1 MHNADLITPQHLA
14 RKAVIYIRQSTPH
27 QVVSPQ
33 ESLRLQ
39 YALGARAHQLGWP
52 DEAIDIIDDDLGL
65 TAATAHH
72 RPGFNTLVAQ
82 VTLEQVGLILSYDVT
97 RLSRNCSDWYPL
109 LDLCG
114 YKGCLIAD
122 GDGIYDPAT
131 VNGRLLLGLKGTLS
145 EWERHTM
152 KARLTA
158 GLIQKATRGEL
169 ALTLPT
175 GLVRNGQGTVHKI
188 PNQEAQARLSLV
200 FETFLQ
206 YRSASKVVEVFN
218 THDLLLPRR
227 NRFGDLVWKAPRVAA
242 VLSILKHP
250 AYAGAFTYG
259 RSRTLRREATQARPS
274 ITRLPQEQW
283 RICIPDVYPPY
294 ISWETYLQIQTMLKD
309 NHAEYDRNKTRGIPR
324 PGKALLHGLVYC
336 GECGHKMVVQYKG
349 GTRYICNYLRQQYR
363 TPVCQYIA
371 ADPVD
376 TRVVDAFFQALSPV
390 ELDVYAQALAKRQ
403 QQAERIAT
411 AHAQHLER
419 LRYEAAYCER
429 QFHHVD
435 PAHRHVAAELEHAWE
450 LALQALKQAEA
461 AETHRTQASTP
472 PAHALP
478 PALQAAFRA
487 IGQHLPELWPTDV
500 LSQAQRKALLRC
512 LIDKVVIQRA
522 RRDQIHT
529 RIVWRGGE
537 TTTFEVPVAVGALTA
552 LPGAHEMAQ
561 QIRVLFAAGTSDDEM
576 ARQLTQHG
584 YRSPSRPAVLPSTVK
599 GIRLKLGLMQNRS
612 QSHPRRIAGYL
623 TVPQL
628 AKALDITPHWVYHQ
642 IKRGTVV
649 IQRDAQ
655 TRLYLFPDCPETL
668 EAFGQLWAGHLS
680 ELRY

>member
-1 MHNADLITPQHLA
+1 MHNSDLITPQHLT

-27 QVVSPQ
+27 QVLSHQ

-39 YALGARAHQLGWP
+39 YALGERARQLGWP

-65 TAATAHH
+65 TAASAAH
-72 RPGFNTLVAQ
+72 REGFNALVAQ

-122 GDGIYDPAT
+122 SDGIYDPAT

-152 KARLTA
+152 KARLNA
-158 GLIQKATRGEL
+158 GLIHKAERGAL

-175 GLVRNGQGTVHKI
+175 GLIRTSQGTVQKL
-188 PNQEAQARLSLV
+188 PDQEAQARLSLV

-206 YRSASKVVEVFN
+206 CRSASKVVDVFKA
-218 THDLLLPRR
+218 HQLLLPRR
-227 NRFGDLVWKAPRVAA
+227 DRFGDLVWKAPRVAA
-242 VLSILKHP
+242 VLAIRKHP

-259 RSRTLRREATQARPS
+259 RTRTLRREASQVRPA

-283 RICIPDVYPPY
+283 RVCIPDVYPPY

-309 NHAEYDRNKTRGIPR
+309 HHAEYDRNKTRGIPR

-461 AETHRTQASTP
+461 AEQQRAQASTP
-472 PAHALP
+472 PAHTLP

-487 IGQHLPELWPTDV
+487 IGQKLPELWPTDV

-537 TTTFEVPVAVGALTA
+537 TTTLEVPVAVGALTD
-552 LPGAHEMAQ
+552 LPTAHEMAQ
-561 QIRVLFAAGTSDDEM
+561 QIRVLFAAGKTDDAM

-612 QSHPRRIAGYL
+612 QSHPRRIAGSL

-628 AKALDITPHWVYHQ
+628 AKALGITPHWVYHQ

-649 IQRDAQ
+649 IQREAQ
-655 TRLYLFPDCPETL
+655 TRLSLFPDRPETL
-668 EAFGQLWAGHLS
+668 EAFGQLRAGYLS

>member
-1 MHNADLITPQHLA
+1 MHNSDLITPQHLT

-27 QVVSPQ
+27 QVVSHQ

-39 YALGARAHQLGWP
+39 YALGARARQLGWP
-52 DEAIDIIDDDLGL
+52 DAAIDIIDDDLGL
-65 TAATAHH
+65 TAASAAH
-72 RPGFNTLVAQ
+72 REGFNALVAQ

-114 YKGCLIAD
+114 YKGCFIAD
-122 GDGIYDPAT
+122 SDGIYDPAT

-152 KARLTA
+152 KARLNA
-158 GLIQKATRGEL
+158 GLIHKAERGAL

-175 GLVRNGQGTVHKI
+175 GLIRNSQGTVQKL
-188 PNQEAQARLSLV
+188 PDQEAQARLSLV

-206 YRSASKVVEVFN
+206 CRSASKVVDVFKA
-218 THDLLLPRR
+218 HQLLLPRR
-227 NRFGDLVWKAPRVAA
+227 DRFGDLVWKAPRVAA
-242 VLSILKHP
+242 VLAILKHP

-259 RSRTLRREATQARPS
+259 RTRTLRREASQVRPA

-283 RICIPDVYPPY
+283 RVCIPDVYPPY

-376 TRVVDAFFQALSPV
+376 TRVVDAFLQALAPV
-390 ELDVYAQALAKRQ
+390 ELDVYEQALAKRQ
-403 QQAERIAT
+403 QQAERIAK

-429 QFHHVD
+429 QFRHVD
-435 PAHRHVAAELEHAWE
+435 PEHRHVAAELEHAWE
-450 LALQALKQAEA
+450 VALQALKQAEA
-461 AETHRTQASTP
+461 AEQQRAQASTP
-472 PAHALP
+472 PASALP

-487 IGQHLPELWPTDV
+487 IGQKLPELWSRDV

-529 RIVWRGGE
+529 RIIWRGGE
-537 TTTFEVPVAVGALTA
+537 TTTFEVPVAVGALTD

-561 QIRVLFAAGTSDDEM
+561 QIRVLFAEGKSDDEI

-584 YRSPSRPAVLPSTVK
+584 YRSPSRPSVLPSTVK
-599 GIRLKLGLMQNRS
+599 GIRLKLGLMQHRS
-612 QSHPRRIAGYL
+612 QSHPRRVAGSF

-628 AKALDITPHWVYHQ
+628 ARALGVTPHWVYHQ

-649 IQRDAQ
+649 IRRDAP
-655 TRLYLFPDCPETL
+655 TGLYLFPDTAQTL
-668 EAFGQLWAGHLS
+668 EAFRQLRQGQLRA
-680 ELRY
+680 LRY

>member
-1 MHNADLITPQHLA
+1 MHNSDLITPQHLT

-27 QVVSPQ
+27 QVVSHQ

-39 YALGARAHQLGWP
+39 YALGARARQLGWP
-52 DEAIDIIDDDLGL
+52 DAAIDIIDDDLGL
-65 TAATAHH
+65 TAASAAH
-72 RPGFNTLVAQ
+72 REGFNTLIAQ

-158 GLIQKATRGEL
+158 GLLHKAERGAL

-175 GLVRNGQGTVHKI
+175 GLVRNSQGTVQKL
-188 PNQEAQARLSLV
+188 PDQEAQARLALG
-200 FETFLQ
+200 FETFLPC
-206 YRSASKVVEVFN
+206 RSASRVVVEFN
-218 THDLLLPRR
+218 RHDLLLPRR
-227 NRFGDLVWKAPRVAA
+227 DRFGDLVWKAPRVAA
-242 VLSILKHP
+242 VLSMLKHP

-259 RSRTLRREATQARPS
+259 RTRTIRREAAQRRPS
-274 ITRLPQEQW
+274 LTRLPQAKW
-283 RICIPDVYPPY
+283 RICIPNVYPAS
-294 ISWETYLQIQTMLKD
+294 ISWETYLQIQAMLKD

-349 GTRYICNYLRQQYR
+349 GPRYLCNYLRQQYR

-376 TRVVDAFFQALSPV
+376 TRVVDAFLQALAPV
-390 ELDVYAQALAKRQ
+390 ELDVYEQALAKRQ
-403 QQAERIAT
+403 QQAERIAK

-429 QFHHVD
+429 QFRHVD
-435 PAHRHVAAELEHAWE
+435 PEHRHVAAELEHAWE
-450 LALQALKQAEA
+450 VALQALKQAEA
-461 AETHRTQASTP
+461 AEQQRAQASTP
-472 PAHALP
+472 PASALP

-487 IGQHLPELWPTDV
+487 IGQKLPELWSRDV

-529 RIVWRGGE
+529 RLIWRGGE
-537 TTTFEVPVAVGALTA
+537 TTTFEVPVAVGALTD

-561 QIRVLFAAGTSDDEM
+561 QIRVLFAEGKSDDEI

-599 GIRLKLGLMQNRS
+599 GIRLKLGLMQHRS
-612 QSHPRRIAGYL
+612 QSHPRRVAGSF

-628 AKALDITPHWVYHQ
+628 ARALGVTPHWVYHQ

-649 IQRDAQ
+649 IRRDAP
-655 TRLYLFPDCPETL
+655 TGLYLFPDTAQTL
-668 EAFGQLWAGHLS
+668 EAFRQLRQGQLRA
-680 ELRY
+680 LRY

>member
-1 MHNADLITPQHLA
+1 MAM
-14 RKAVIYIRQSTPH
+14 
-27 QVVSPQ
+27 
-33 ESLRLQ
+33 
-39 YALGARAHQLGWP
+39 ALMIP
-52 DEAIDIIDDDLGL
+52 PPS
-65 TAATAHH
+65 TAASSWACRARCQH
-72 RPGFNTLVAQ
+72 G
-82 VTLEQVGLILSYDVT
+82 S
-97 RLSRNCSDWYPL
+97 
-109 LDLCG
+109 
-114 YKGCLIAD
+114 
-122 GDGIYDPAT
+122 
-131 VNGRLLLGLKGTLS
+131 GTP
-145 EWERHTM
+145 

-158 GLIQKATRGEL
+158 GLIHKATRGEL

-175 GLVRNGQGTVHKI
+175 GLVRTSQGTVHKI

-206 YRSASKVVEVFN
+206 CRSASKVVEVFN

-283 RICIPDVYPPY
+283 RICIPDVYPPS

-309 NHAEYDRNKTRGIPR
+309 NHAEYDRNKTRGIRALAKPSCTASSTAGNAATRWSCSIRGHPLHLSLPPPTVSDLCVNILR
-324 PGKALLHGLVYC
+324 PIRSIPGSW
-336 GECGHKMVVQYKG
+336 M
-349 GTRYICNYLRQQYR
+349 R
-363 TPVCQYIA
+363 
-371 ADPVD
+371 
-376 TRVVDAFFQALSPV
+376 FQALSPV
-390 ELDVYAQALAKRQ
+390 ELDVYEQALAKRQ
-403 QQAERIAT
+403 QQAERLAT
-411 AHAQHLER
+411 AHAQHLAR

-461 AETHRTQASTP
+461 AEQQRAQASTP

-478 PALQAAFRA
+478 PALQAAFSA

-529 RIVWRGGE
+529 RIVGA
-537 TTTFEVPVAVGALTA
+537 VA
-552 LPGAHEMAQ
+552 
-561 QIRVLFAAGTSDDEM
+561 R
-576 ARQLTQHG
+576 
-584 YRSPSRPAVLPSTVK
+584 
-599 GIRLKLGLMQNRS
+599 
-612 QSHPRRIAGYL
+612 PRRLRFPWQSEHSPPCRARTRWRNRFGGCL
-623 TVPQL
+623 PQ
-628 AKALDITPHWVYHQ
+628 
-642 IKRGTVV
+642 
-649 IQRDAQ
+649 AQ
-655 TRLYLFPDCPETL
+655 ATMRWP
-668 EAFGQLWAGHLS
+668 GS
-680 ELRY
+680 

>member
-14 RKAVIYIRQSTPH
+14 RKAVIDIRQSTPH
-27 QVVSPQ
+27 QVVSHQ

-206 YRSASKVVEVFN
+206 CRSASKVVEVFN

-283 RICIPDVYPPY
+283 RICLPDVYPPY

-336 GECGHKMVVQYKG
+336 AGWSPAGNAA
-349 GTRYICNYLRQQYR
+349 TRWWCSIRAAPATSVTTSGNSIELPCVNILRPIPLIR
-363 TPVCQYIA
+363 GWS
-371 ADPVD
+371 
-376 TRVVDAFFQALSPV
+376 TRFC
-390 ELDVYAQALAKRQ
+390 R
-403 QQAERIAT
+403 
-411 AHAQHLER
+411 
-419 LRYEAAYCER
+419 
-429 QFHHVD
+429 
-435 PAHRHVAAELEHAWE
+435 
-450 LALQALKQAEA
+450 
-461 AETHRTQASTP
+461 
-472 PAHALP
+472 
-478 PALQAAFRA
+478 
-487 IGQHLPELWPTDV
+487 
-500 LSQAQRKALLRC
+500 
-512 LIDKVVIQRA
+512 
-522 RRDQIHT
+522 
-529 RIVWRGGE
+529 
-537 TTTFEVPVAVGALTA
+537 
-552 LPGAHEMAQ
+552 
-561 QIRVLFAAGTSDDEM
+561 
-576 ARQLTQHG
+576 
-584 YRSPSRPAVLPSTVK
+584 PSRPWSSMCMSKRWPSGSSRPNASPKPTPSISSGCAMRPPIVSANSATSIPSIAMSRPNWNTRGRWRCRRSSRPKPLSSSALRPARPPPARCPPRGKRPSAPSARSSRNSGPATCCLRPSARPYCVVSSTRWSSSGRGAIRFTPALSGVAARPPRLRSPWLSGPSPTCQARTRWRNRFGCSLPRVQA
-599 GIRLKLGLMQNRS
+599 M
-612 QSHPRRIAGYL
+612 
-623 TVPQL
+623 
-628 AKALDITPHWVYHQ
+628 
-642 IKRGTVV
+642 
-649 IQRDAQ
+649 
-655 TRLYLFPDCPETL
+655 TR
-668 EAFGQLWAGHLS
+668 
-680 ELRY
+680 

>member
-1 MHNADLITPQHLA
+1 MNNSDLITPQHLA

-27 QVVSPQ
+27 QVLSHQ
-33 ESLRLQ
+33 ESLGLQ
-39 YALGARAHQLGWP
+39 YALRERAAQLGWP
-52 DEAIDIIDDDLGL
+52 EEAIDIIDDDLGL
-65 TAATAHH
+65 TAASAQH
-72 RPGFNTLVAQ
+72 REGFNTLVAQ

-131 VNGRLLLGLKGTLS
+131 VNGRLLLGLQGTLS

-152 KARLTA
+152 KARMHA
-158 GLIQKATRGEL
+158 GLLQKAERGEL
-169 ALTLPT
+169 ALNLPT
-175 GLVRNGQGTVHKI
+175 GLVRNGRGEVIKI

-206 YRSASKVVEVFN
+206 CRSASKVVQEFN
-218 THDLLLPRR
+218 RHALLLPRR
-227 NRFGDLVWKAPRVAA
+227 DRFGDLVWKAPRGAS

-259 RSRTLRREATQARPS
+259 RSRTLRRDASQVRPS
-274 ITRLPQEQW
+274 IKRLPQEQW
-283 RICIPDVYPPY
+283 RVCIPAIYPAY
-294 ISWETYLQIQTMLKD
+294 ISWDTDQQIQRMLQD

-324 PGKALLHGLVYC
+324 PGQALLHGLVYC

-390 ELDVYAQALAKRQ
+390 ELDVYEQALAKRQ
-403 QQAERIAT
+403 QQAERIAQ
-411 AHAQHLER
+411 ARAQHLER

-429 QFHHVD
+429 QFRHVD
-435 PAHRHVAAELEHAWE
+435 PAHRHVAAELERAWDE
-450 LALQALKQAEA
+450 ALEALKQAEA
-461 AETHRTQASTP
+461 AQSQREQTSTP
-472 PAHALP
+472 PDQALSP
-478 PALQAAFRA
+478 TLQAAFRA
-487 IGQHLPELWPTDV
+487 VGQKLPELWATDV
-500 LSQAQRKALLRC
+500 LSQPQRKALLRS

-537 TTTFEVPVAVGALTA
+537 TTTFEVPVTVGALRD
-552 LPGAHEMAQ
+552 LPAAHEMAQ
-561 QIRVLFAAGTSDDEM
+561 QIRILFAEGKSDKER
-576 ARQLTQHG
+576 AQQLTQQG
-584 YRSPSRPAVLPSTVK
+584 YRSPSQPYVLPSTVQ

-612 QSHPRRIAGYL
+612 QSHPRRVSGFL
-623 TVPQL
+623 SVSQL
-628 AKALDITPHWVYHQ
+628 ALALAVNPQWIYYQ
-642 IKRGTVV
+642 IKRGAVV
-649 IQRDAQ
+649 ITRDAA
-655 TRLYLFPDCPETL
+655 TGVYLFPDTPEML
-668 EAFGQLWAGHLS
+668 EAFGQLRSGQRS
-680 ELRY
+680 ELRF

>member
-14 RKAVIYIRQSTPH
+14 RKAVMYIRQSTPH
-27 QVVSPQ
+27 QVVSHQ

-72 RPGFNTLVAQ
+72 RTGFNTLVAQ

-131 VNGRLLLGLKGTLS
+131 VNGRLLLGLKGKLS
-145 EWERHTM
+145 EWERHPM
-152 KARLTA
+152 KPRLTA
-158 GLIQKATRGEL
+158 GLIHKAERGAL
-169 ALTLPT
+169 ALQLPT
-175 GLVRNGQGTVHKI
+175 GLVRNGQGKVHKI

-206 YRSASKVVEVFN
+206 CRSASRVVAEFN
-218 THDLLLPRR
+218 RHALLLPRR
-227 NRFGDLVWKAPRVAA
+227 DRFGDLVWKAPRVAS

-259 RSRTLRREATQARPS
+259 RTRTLRREATQARPS

-283 RICIPDVYPPY
+283 RICIPDVYPSY
-294 ISWETYLQIQTMLKD
+294 ISWDTYLQIQAMLKD
-309 NHAEYDRNKTRGIPR
+309 NHAEYDRNKTRGLPR

-349 GTRYICNYLRQQYR
+349 GTRYLCTYLRQQYR

-376 TRVVDAFFQALSPV
+376 TRVVDAFLQALAPV

-403 QQAERIAT
+403 QQAERIT
-411 AHAQHLER
+411 KAHAPHLER
-419 LRYEAAYCER
+419 LRYEAASCER

-435 PAHRHVAAELEHAWE
+435 PAHRHVAAALEHAWE
-450 LALQALKQAEA
+450 LALQALKQAET
-461 AETHRTQASTP
+461 AETQRAQASTP

-487 IGQHLPELWPTDV
+487 IGQRLPELWPTDV
-500 LSQAQRKALLRC
+500 LSQAQRKAFLRC

-522 RRDQIHT
+522 RRDQIHS
-529 RIVWRGGE
+529 RIVWHGGE
-537 TTTFEVPVAVGALTA
+537 TTTCEVPVAVGALTD
-552 LPGAHEMAQ
+552 LPTAHEMAQ
-561 QIRVLFAAGTSDDEM
+561 RF
-576 ARQLTQHG
+576 
-584 YRSPSRPAVLPSTVK
+584 
-599 GIRLKLGLMQNRS
+599 LGPVCQG
-612 QSHPRRIAGYL
+612 QSY
-623 TVPQL
+623 
-628 AKALDITPHWVYHQ
+628 
-642 IKRGTVV
+642 
-649 IQRDAQ
+649 
-655 TRLYLFPDCPETL
+655 
-668 EAFGQLWAGHLS
+668 
-680 ELRY
+680 

>member
-1 MHNADLITPQHLA
+1 MHNSDLITPQHLA
-14 RKAVIYIRQSTPH
+14 RKAVIDIRQSTPH
-27 QVVSPQ
+27 QVLHHQ

-39 YALGARAHQLGWP
+39 YALHERARQLGWP
-52 DEAIDIIDDDLGL
+52 DEAIDIIDGDRGL
-65 TAATAHH
+65 TAASAAH
-72 RPGFNTLVAQ
+72 REGFNTLVAQ

-158 GLIQKATRGEL
+158 GLIHKAPRGEL
-169 ALTLPT
+169 ALPLPT
-175 GLVRNGQGTVHKI
+175 GLVRNGQGKVHKI

-200 FETFLQ
+200 FETFLPC
-206 YRSASKVVEVFN
+206 RSASKVVDEFN
-218 THDLLLPRR
+218 RHALLLPRR
-227 NRFGDLVWKAPRVAA
+227 DRFGDLVWKAPRVAS

-250 AYAGAFTYG
+250 AYAGAFTY
-259 RSRTLRREATQARPS
+259 SRTRTFRREASQRRPS
-274 ITRLPQEQW
+274 ITRLPQAQW
-283 RICIPDVYPPY
+283 RICIPNVYPSS
-294 ISWETYLQIQTMLKD
+294 ISWETSTPIQAMLKD

-324 PGKALLHGLVYC
+324 PGTALLHGLVYC

-403 QQAERIAT
+403 QQAERIAK
-411 AHAQHLER
+411 AQAQHLER

-461 AETHRTQASTP
+461 AQSQRAQAGTP
-472 PAHALP
+472 PDNALAP
-478 PALQAAFRA
+478 TLQAAFRA
-487 IGQHLPELWPTDV
+487 IGQKLPELWSTDI

-522 RRDQIHT
+522 RRDQVHT
-529 RIVWRGGE
+529 RIIWRGGE
-537 TTTFEVPVAVGALTA
+537 TTTFEVPVAVGALTD
-552 LPGAHEMAQ
+552 LPTAHEMAQ
-561 QIRVLFAAGTSDDEM
+561 QIRVLFAAGTSDDEI

-584 YRSPSRPAVLPSTVK
+584 YRSPSRPTVLPSTVK
-599 GIRLKLGLMQNRS
+599 GIRLKLGLMQHRS

-623 TVPQL
+623 TVPQV
-628 AKALDITPHWVYHQ
+628 AQALGITPHWVYHQ
-642 IKRGTVV
+642 SKRGTVV
-649 IQRDAQ
+649 IQREAQ
-655 TRLYLFPDCPETL
+655 ARLYLFPDRPETL
-668 EAFGQLWAGHLS
+668 EAFGQLRAGYLS